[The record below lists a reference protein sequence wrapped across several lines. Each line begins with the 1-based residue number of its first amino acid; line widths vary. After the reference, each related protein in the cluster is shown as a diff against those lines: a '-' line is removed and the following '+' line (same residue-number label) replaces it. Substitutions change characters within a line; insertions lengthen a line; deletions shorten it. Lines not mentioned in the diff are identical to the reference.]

1 MLVEIPLTTPAA
13 PKSAHANPC
22 DQPGATIVT
31 GVVAR
36 GRGVCASRAD
46 RLIPTSEGLH
56 DRKTECFS
64 LSLGQSEHG
73 DVG

>member
-36 GRGVCASRAD
+36 GRGACASRAD
-46 RLIPTSEGLH
+46 SSFQQVSYM
-56 DRKTECFS
+56 TEKLKVF